1 MFFLLLMAFIA
12 LGSYALLAVRRSWA
26 AWRDA
31 MRHGMGGAF
40 LFTGI
45 DHFVSLETRY
55 LPMIPGYLADWDVEL
70 VLISG
75 VLEITGAI
83 GLLMP
88 LAIWRLVKLPNLR
101 PVAGIG
107 LSMLLSAMV
116 IANGHVAEA
125 GTSVDGLA
133 LGGGYEAI
141 RPLLQPFIVLW
152 ALVAS
157 EAVYPPGR
165 GETSAARY

>member
-12 LGSYALLAVRRSWA
+12 LGSYIVLALRGNRS
-26 AWRDA
+26 AWKDA

-40 LFTGI
+40 MFTGI

-55 LPMIPGYLADWDVEL
+55 LPMIPPYLAGWDVEL
-70 VLISG
+70 VLLSG
-75 VLEITGAI
+75 ALEIAGAI

-88 LAIWRLVKLPNLR
+88 LKAWRLLGLPNLR

-107 LSMLLSAMV
+107 LTMLLSAMV
-116 IANGHVAEA
+116 IANGHIAEA
-125 GTSVDGLA
+125 GASVDGLTP
-133 LGGGYEAI
+133 GGGYEAI

-157 EAVYPPGR
+157 EAVYPR
-165 GETSAARY
+165 DRSAIGVA

>member
-1 MFFLLLMAFIA
+1 
-12 LGSYALLAVRRSWA
+12 
-26 AWRDA
+26 

-55 LPMIPGYLADWDVEL
+55 LPMIPPYLAGWDVEL
-70 VLISG
+70 VLLSG
-75 VLEITGAI
+75 AFEIAGAI

-88 LAIWRLVKLPNLR
+88 LKAWHLLKLPNLR

-107 LSMLLSAMV
+107 LTMLLSAMV

-125 GTSVDGLA
+125 GASVDGLT

-157 EAVYPPGR
+157 EAVYPSHR
-165 GETSAARY
+165 GEADVAQYQA